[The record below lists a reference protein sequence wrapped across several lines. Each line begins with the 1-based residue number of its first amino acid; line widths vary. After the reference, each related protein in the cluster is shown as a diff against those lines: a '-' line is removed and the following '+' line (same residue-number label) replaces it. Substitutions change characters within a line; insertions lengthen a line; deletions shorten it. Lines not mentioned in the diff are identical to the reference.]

1 MLNPMLGNNVI
12 HMYYMTYISNIRY
25 MDLVNLLHNP

>member
-1 MLNPMLGNNVI
+1 MDPVLGNNVI
-12 HMYYMTYISNIRY
+12 HMHYMTNIFNIYY